1 MAEQNYLF
9 NSKNNANETGNNH
22 MGNPQVFVVEDEG
35 IIAADIQD
43 RLTALGYEVP
53 ATAATGEEAL
63 EKIPQYSPDVV
74 LMDIVLQGQ
83 MDGIEAAAEIREKHR
98 IPVVFL
104 TAHADESTV
113 KRAKITEPFGY
124 ILKPFEERELQ
135 TALEM
140 TLHKHKM
147 DSERE
152 QKHTEER
159 ETLDQTVEA
168 SIKVLGKILAV
179 AEPQSYEFGLK
190 MKEYMEVCTE
200 SLKIAE
206 AWDFHI
212 AAQLSRIGYL
222 TVQAVVIQKIRA
234 GMSLTPAEKDIFN
247 RLPENGKRVLSPIPR
262 LENVARIVYYQNKN
276 FDGTGFPQ
284 DSIGGVNI
292 PLGARLLRVLGD
304 VIQQESE
311 GSSKGKALNEMQ
323 KSSGMYDPKVLEQ
336 VRTAFSQ
343 GPRKGKAVALK
354 DLYVG
359 QTLVEPIETTEG
371 TLVLNA
377 GNRITPWMLQ
387 KLNNFVQVSGIKE
400 PIYVE
405 G

>member
-1 MAEQNYLF
+1 
-9 NSKNNANETGNNH
+9 
-22 MGNPQVFVVEDEG
+22 MGTPQVFVVEDEG

-43 RLTALGYEVP
+43 RLTSLGYEVP
-53 ATAATGEEAL
+53 ATVATGEEAL
-63 EKIPQYSPDVV
+63 AKIPQFSPDVV

-83 MDGIEAAAEIREKHR
+83 MDGIEAAAEIREKHK

-147 DSERE
+147 DLERD
-152 QKHTEER
+152 QKHTVQG
-159 ETLDQTVEA
+159 ETLEKTVEA
-168 SIKVLGKILAV
+168 SISVLSRILAV
-179 AEPQSYEFGLK
+179 AEPQSYEFGIK
-190 MKEYMEVCTE
+190 MKEYMELCTK
-200 SLKIAE
+200 SLEIPE
-206 AWDFHI
+206 AWDFHV

-222 TVQAVVIQKIRA
+222 TVEAVVIQKIRA
-234 GMSLTPAEKDIFN
+234 GMSLNPAEKDIFQ
-247 RLPENGKRVLSPIPR
+247 RLPENGKKILAPIPR
-262 LENVARIVYYQNKN
+262 LETVARLVLYQNKN
-276 FDGTGFPQ
+276 FDGTGFPR

-292 PLGARLLRVLGD
+292 PLGSRLLRILGD
-304 VIQQESE
+304 VIQLEFE
-311 GSSKGKALNEMQ
+311 GSSKSTALDEMK
-323 KSSGMYDPKVLEQ
+323 KSSGMYDPKALEQ
-336 VRTAFSQ
+336 VGTAFSQ
-343 GPRKGKAVALK
+343 GPRKGKPMALK

-359 QTLVEPIETTEG
+359 LTLVEPIETVEG

-405 G
+405 T